1 MVLSTAALIS
11 LSLAVL
17 NLLPIPVLDGG
28 HIVYYLIELIRGKPL
43 SEGVQMV
50 GLNIGLL
57 LLAGFMVLAIGNDIS
72 RLF

>member
-1 MVLSTAALIS
+1 MAIIS

-28 HIVYYLIELIRGKPL
+28 HIVMYTYEAIMGKPL
-43 SEGVQMV
+43 PENIQMV
-50 GLNIGLL
+50 GMNVGLV
-57 LLAGFMVLAIGNDIS
+57 LLAGFMLLAIGNDIS

>member
-1 MVLSTAALIS
+1 
-11 LSLAVL
+11 
-17 NLLPIPVLDGG
+17 LDGG

-43 SEGVQMV
+43 SEGVQMI